1 MPTGNQLSLLLTF
14 FLLQIPKAAHSGGT
28 SSEEGA
34 CTKTNTLTKTE
45 LVLLK
50 QTIQGMYTVQ

>member
-50 QTIQGMYTVQ
+50 QTI

>member
-28 SSEEGA
+28 SREEGA

-50 QTIQGMYTVQ
+50 QTIQGMYIVQ